1 MEDVRVSEH
10 VMVKDLER
18 RKLLCGKCGVPWPC
32 AQKKEEILA
41 QIKLEAKSR

>member
-1 MEDVRVSEH
+1 MSEH

-32 AQKKEEILA
+32 APKQQEILA
-41 QIKLEAKSR
+41 QIKLEAKKA